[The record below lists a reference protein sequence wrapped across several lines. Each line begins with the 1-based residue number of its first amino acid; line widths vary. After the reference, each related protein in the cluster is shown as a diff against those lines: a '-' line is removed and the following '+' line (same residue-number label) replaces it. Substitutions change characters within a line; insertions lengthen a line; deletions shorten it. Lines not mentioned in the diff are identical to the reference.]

1 MLSAECIP
9 IHLLTLPLILLT
21 CDDECYSAVKKKS
34 MKYEICYNMD
44 EPWKFYAKWK
54 KAVAK
59 DHVYDSFYIKCP
71 EWVNP

>member
-1 MLSAECIP
+1 MSVIQQL
-9 IHLLTLPLILLT
+9 
-21 CDDECYSAVKKKS
+21 KKKS